1 MQEPGA
7 NCSESRRLQLLLD
20 RLWQELRG
28 GGGGGGGGGPG
39 PSASS
44 RPSAR
49 PPGEDD
55 AYLYILLI
63 MIFYGCLAGG
73 LILAYTR
80 SRKLESKHDPYHLY
94 IESDWAA
101 GKGVPASPGERS
113 SSGDSEPLQ
122 RLGCQHVFCDELWRK
137 NASLEV
143 SAWCSSWHFLVPP
156 GQLPGLD
163 FVQGGG
169 KRLQLHPEAD
179 LKMQRMLPEGCRC
192 LSAFTITDREAVCLW
207 RRMQVN
213 ICLRQEWTS
222 STFGDCTGM
231 LDFRKLKHPIAPKGH
246 PQDLTIKTKAG
257 LSSMA

>member
-28 GGGGGGGGGPG
+28 EGGGGPG
-39 PSASS
+39 PSASP

-113 SSGDSEPLQ
+113 SSGESEPL
-122 RLGCQHVFCDELWRK
+122 
-137 NASLEV
+137 
-143 SAWCSSWHFLVPP
+143 
-156 GQLPGLD
+156 
-163 FVQGGG
+163 
-169 KRLQLHPEAD
+169 
-179 LKMQRMLPEGCRC
+179 
-192 LSAFTITDREAVCLW
+192 
-207 RRMQVN
+207 
-213 ICLRQEWTS
+213 
-222 STFGDCTGM
+222 
-231 LDFRKLKHPIAPKGH
+231 
-246 PQDLTIKTKAG
+246 
-257 LSSMA
+257 